1 MISIDFVAGTHGN
14 FLEFVCNKF
23 IAKQDINFLPFN
35 HLGASHLKSD
45 QYRNHRVFIAKHYF
59 ELKIAHS
66 SKLVRILFNHDDL
79 LLLSAGCLYRAGNSG
94 IEEDLLEINTYFKLK
109 NNKFFSYLIDS
120 INSAYPD
127 NQISPSNPNCSRFI
141 LREFFKFGFKDPE
154 VNGLTKQLN
163 ELKSPKNCDMID
175 FYYHE
180 FYNKQLFMKK
190 LTKLSQWCGTSL
202 NTDGLDLVWQEFYD
216 QQFQKDLKYYCDT
229 IIDQVIALENKPIP
243 KLSMLQESYING
255 ILEKKFSI
263 EMLFKQTEYFKTT
276 GEIIQHLCLK

>member
-1 MISIDFVAGTHGN
+1 
-14 FLEFVCNKF
+14 
-23 IAKQDINFLPFN
+23 
-35 HLGASHLKSD
+35 
-45 QYRNHRVFIAKHYF
+45 
-59 ELKIAHS
+59 
-66 SKLVRILFNHDDL
+66 
-79 LLLSAGCLYRAGNSG
+79 
-94 IEEDLLEINTYFKLK
+94 
-109 NNKFFSYLIDS
+109 
-120 INSAYPD
+120 
-127 NQISPSNPNCSRFI
+127 
-141 LREFFKFGFKDPE
+141 
-154 VNGLTKQLN
+154 
-163 ELKSPKNCDMID
+163 MID